1 MLIVQR
7 KWSDLTTFL
16 FGIICELSGIN
27 GQIMRADFERIIK
40 GVADAADLN
49 PCQLLC
55 KRRFPE
61 TMDARWIAVKLLKE
75 EGFYS
80 SQIARLMNM
89 TTRNVNHIIYSVEI
103 RLSKNDK
110 SLEYLLETSRKHL
123 RNSKEI
129 SSVCG

>member
-1 MLIVQR
+1 
-7 KWSDLTTFL
+7 
-16 FGIICELSGIN
+16 
-27 GQIMRADFERIIK
+27 MRADFERIIK
-40 GVADAADLN
+40 AVADAADLN

-55 KRRFPE
+55 RRRFPE
-61 TMDARWIAVKLLKE
+61 TMDARWITVKLLKE

-80 SQIARLMNM
+80 SQVARLMNM

-103 RLSKNDK
+103 RLSNNDR

-123 RNSKEI
+123 GNIKEI